1 VVEGDVDRAPWTSS
15 RAAWLGAG
23 VERCPASKELW
34 MSAART
40 LDLSTI
46 DAEGFL
52 AELNELRR
60 ELEASF
66 GEEDLA
72 HLRKIERI
80 GRAATALGLATA
92 WLPPNPISIVGLSLG
107 RSTRWLLM
115 HHCGHRGYDRVPR
128 VPERYTSRAFARGWR
143 RFVDWPD
150 WMLPEAWIY
159 EHNVLHHTHTGE
171 EADPDLIERNTEDLR
186 RLPLA
191 ARYAVMGL
199 LTLTWR
205 TSYYAPKTLAA
216 LRERDRRLERKRSS
230 APEMSTPSE
239 AERLVDLWRT
249 CYLPAA
255 GHHFVLLPLL
265 FAPLGPL
272 AVGSAF
278 LNSLAADLLT
288 NAHTFLVVGPNH
300 TGEDIPRF
308 DARPATKAERMVRQ
322 VAGSVNYATGS
333 ELVDYLQLWLN
344 YQIEHHVFPDIPM
357 LAYRRVQPR
366 VKALCEKYGV
376 PYVQESVWTRFR
388 KMLDVAVGK
397 ASMPRGRTARAS
409 DLRDDEERLP
419 DVLEAT

>member
-1 VVEGDVDRAPWTSS
+1 
-15 RAAWLGAG
+15 
-23 VERCPASKELW
+23 

-52 AELNELRR
+52 AELSELRR

-72 HLRKIERI
+72 HLRTIERI
-80 GRAATALGLATA
+80 GRVATAVGLATA
-92 WLPPNPISIVGLSLG
+92 WLPPNPVSILGLSLG

-115 HHCGHRGYDRVPR
+115 HHCGHRGYDRVPG
-128 VPERYTSRAFARGWR
+128 VPERFTSRAFARGRR
-143 RFVDWPD
+143 RFLDWPD

-171 EADPDLIERNTEDLR
+171 ETDPDLIERNTEELR

-199 LTLTWR
+199 LMLTWR

-216 LRERDRRLERKRSS
+216 LYDRDLRLERKRSGDE
-230 APEMSTPSE
+230 AATTPSE
-239 AERLVDLWRT
+239 AARLLNLWRT

-255 GHHFVLLPLL
+255 GYHFVLLPLL

-278 LNSLAADLLT
+278 LNSVAADLLT

-300 TGEDIPRF
+300 TGDDIPRF

-322 VAGSVNYATGS
+322 VAGSVNYATGT
-333 ELVDYLQLWLN
+333 EVVDYLQLWLN
-344 YQIEHHVFPDIPM
+344 YQIEHHVFPDVPM

-397 ASMPRGRTARAS
+397 ASMPRGETARGRAP
-409 DLRDDEERLP
+409 RLDGEP
-419 DVLEAT
+419 LTEALEAT